1 MQPTDKIHPKHLLGA
16 LCILLLTSCQPY
28 EPYTREEVFKGAYA
42 RNFIRTFGAIDPDM
56 SWDFTDGRLRG
67 KRPVQTRAGEDDLA
81 ALTDQDG
88 WFYVDTDLYKQVTSR
103 NKTTDITDKSF
114 AFLIGENA
122 NFALFPVFLTSSYTG
137 KINWS
142 LQMLVD
148 NQNVLSSSDTDYPG
162 WKMGKNV
169 EVRSKEGG
177 SWGVF
182 QTTSTCREFGLRA
195 KPIIHYTNDG
205 GKKLMHLALHIS
217 PDNLDIEQYAIPESQ
232 QSSLHCQM
240 RILDDPQL
248 TGFENNLQTLFVACE
263 AADIEGISPIEKRY
277 RSLVLMIVGPSI
289 PQVIYLRK
297 DNEGKEWIDYEGNAK
312 RYMIEDLGSA
322 SDFDFNDVVV
332 DVVQASSAQVLI
344 NQESHRGTNAKLTT
358 AMLGETQAQETHAT
372 IRYLCG
378 TRPFRLSVGDY
389 SFGRVTDPTDR
400 ELTRKQL
407 MGEATEEEA
416 SYYRGA
422 EEIMGWEP
430 NVQAFIPSWDPTS
443 NRVSIE
449 VWPNESTD
457 VRQGGWRAQFPG
469 MGEVPYIMALP
480 TCTRW
485 SEEGVLFSSW
495 ADYLLP

>member
-1 MQPTDKIHPKHLLGA
+1 MH
-16 LCILLLTSCQPY
+16 
-28 EPYTREEVFKGAYA
+28 
-42 RNFIRTFGAIDPDM
+42 
-56 SWDFTDGRLRG
+56 
-67 KRPVQTRAGEDDLA
+67 
-81 ALTDQDG
+81 
-88 WFYVDTDLYKQVTSR
+88 
-103 NKTTDITDKSF
+103 
-114 AFLIGENA
+114 
-122 NFALFPVFLTSSYTG
+122 FALYISKYTT
-137 KINWS
+137 KNLFAIYKS
-142 LQMLVD
+142 L
-148 NQNVLSSSDTDYPG
+148 
-162 WKMGKNV
+162 
-169 EVRSKEGG
+169 
-177 SWGVF
+177 
-182 QTTSTCREFGLRA
+182 
-195 KPIIHYTNDG
+195 
-205 GKKLMHLALHIS
+205 
-217 PDNLDIEQYAIPESQ
+217 
-232 QSSLHCQM
+232 QSSLHYQM
-240 RILDDPQL
+240 RILDVPKPACIGD
-248 TGFENNLQTLFVACE
+248 NLKTLFVACD
-263 AADIEGISPIEKRY
+263 ATDIDAPSPLPDGMRY
-277 RSLVLMIVGPSI
+277 QSLVFMIVGPSI
-289 PQVIYLRK
+289 PQVLYERI
-297 DNEGKEWIDYEGNAK
+297 DNQGKRWVDHVTQGK

-322 SDFDFNDVVV
+322 SDFDFNDIVV
-332 DVVQASSAQVLI
+332 DVEEACPTPLVVTQKSKTS
-344 NQESHRGTNAKLTT
+344 TNAKLTT

-389 SFGRVTDPTDR
+389 SFERVTDPTDR

-430 NVQAFIPSWDPTS
+430 NVQAFIPSWDPSS

>member
-42 RNFIRTFGAIDPDM
+42 RNFIRTFGAIDPEM

-81 ALTDQDG
+81 ALTDENG
-88 WFYVDTDLYKQVTSR
+88 WFYVDTDLYNQVISR
-103 NKTTDITDKSF
+103 TKTTEITDKSF
-114 AFLIGENA
+114 AFLIGENDC
-122 NFALFPVFLTSSYTG
+122 FEIYPIYLTASENG
-137 KINWS
+137 KISWS

-148 NQNVLSSSDTDYPG
+148 KQNVINSSSDKYQG
-162 WKMGKNV
+162 WKMGYNV
-169 EVRSKEGG
+169 EIKESKDGPWSDFLARSKCIENRVRS
-177 SWGVF
+177 
-182 QTTSTCREFGLRA
+182 
-195 KPIIHYTNDG
+195 KPIIHYESKG
-205 GKKLMHLALHIS
+205 EKKLMHLALHIS
-217 PDNLDIEQYAIPESQ
+217 PDNLDIEQYAIPQSQ
-232 QSSLHCQM
+232 QSSLHRQM
-240 RILDDPQL
+240 RILDIPP
-248 TGFENNLQTLFVACE
+248 TWFGNNLQTLFVACE
-263 AADIEGISPIEKRY
+263 AADIDGKLYTNYRY

-358 AMLGETQAQETHAT
+358 ARLGETQAQETHAT

-389 SFGRVTDPTDR
+389 SFERVTDPTDR
-400 ELTRKQL
+400 ALTRKQL